1 MERSEF
7 QKKLIGLALAEG
19 FSDCEAYYRENR
31 HFEVMVLEGEI
42 SDYENSGLRGVAFRG
57 TFAGRT
63 GYAYTERME
72 EEDIS
77 YLVRSA
83 KENAVLLPESE
94 RERLYA
100 PEEAGGCWEKIHPHL
115 EQLTAE
121 EKVQA
126 AKRMEAAALQGA
138 DQVVSMDYCVLG
150 TDWTETAIQN
160 SLGLDVCCR
169 RNMVTAYVCAI
180 AKAGDEVKTGAH
192 FWKGQDWH
200 SFDPAATGKQAA
212 QMAASH
218 LGAGGM
224 ASGRYGVVLEG
235 RVMASFLRVFAP
247 VFYGETVQKGFSLL
261 EGKKDE
267 KIAADCVSL
276 RDDPL
281 LETGYVY
288 APFDSEGVP
297 CRNKAVVEKGVLKTF
312 LYNMKSAEK
321 DGVASTGNG
330 FKAGLT
336 SPVKTAVTNFYL
348 EPGKRSREELLA
360 ELGEGLI
367 ITDIT
372 GLHAGANTVS
382 GDFSLSA
389 EGFLVEKGKQSRPVE
404 QITVAGNFYELL
416 ENILEVGSDLYFAG
430 NGTGSPSVRVREMS
444 VAGE

>member
-1 MERSEF
+1 MERKEF
-7 QKKLIGLALAEG
+7 QKELMVMALAEG

-57 TFAGRT
+57 TYEGRT

-72 EEDIS
+72 RENIA
-77 YLVRSA
+77 YLVKSA
-83 KENAVLLPESE
+83 KENAVLLPREE
-94 RERLYA
+94 REKLYV
-100 PEEAGGCWEKIHPHL
+100 PTEPVGHWEKINPHL

-121 EKVQA
+121 EKIQA
-126 AKRMEAAALQGA
+126 AKRMEAAALQEA
-138 DQVVSMDYCVLG
+138 DAVVSMDYCVLS
-150 TDWTETAIQN
+150 TDWTETAICN
-160 SLGLDVCCR
+160 SLGLDVSCR

-180 AKAGDEVKTGAH
+180 AKRGDEVKTGAH
-192 FWKGQDWH
+192 FWKGQNWH
-200 SFDPAATGKQAA
+200 DFDPAATGKKAA
-212 QMAASH
+212 EMAVSH
-218 LGAGGM
+218 LGAGGV

-247 VFYGETVQKGFSLL
+247 VFFGETVQKGFSLL
-261 EGKKDE
+261 AGKKDE
-267 KIAADCVSL
+267 TVAAACVTL
-276 RDDPL
+276 RDDPI
-281 LETGYVY
+281 LENGYVY

-297 CRNKAVVEKGVLKTF
+297 CRNKAVIEKGMLKTF
-312 LYNMKSAEK
+312 LYNLKSAEK
-321 DGVASTGNG
+321 DGVFSTGNG

-348 EPGKRSREELLA
+348 EPGKRSREDLLTELKD
-360 ELGEGLI
+360 GLL

-389 EGFLVEKGKQSRPVE
+389 EGFLVEDGKIDRPVE

-416 ENILEVGSDLYFAG
+416 CTVEDVGNDLYFAG
-430 NGTGSPSVRVREMS
+430 NGTGSPSVLVKEIS
-444 VAGE
+444 IAGE